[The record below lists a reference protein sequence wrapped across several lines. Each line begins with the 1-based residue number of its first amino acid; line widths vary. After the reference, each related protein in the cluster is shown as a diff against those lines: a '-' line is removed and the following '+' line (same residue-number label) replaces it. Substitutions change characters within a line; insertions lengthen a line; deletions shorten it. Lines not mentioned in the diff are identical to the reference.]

1 MISYRKIYIV
11 LFLLNVSI
19 VVLAASTTTFK
30 FALVTDTHIGSL
42 DNNEDLIRTVEDI
55 NSISEI
61 SFVIVSGDVTEFGS
75 FEELKRAKDILDN
88 LKVPYYSIP
97 GNHDANW
104 SESGTNDFL
113 RVFGNETFGFEY
125 NGYKFIGLASGPNM
139 RMSPGQIPREN
150 LTWFFDEL
158 ENTSKETPIIYIN
171 HYPMDEGLNNWFEVM
186 DALRPYNVKL
196 MLCGHGHTNRAMNFE
211 GVNAAMCRSN
221 LRAGKEYGG
230 YNIITVD
237 SDSIYFQE
245 RIVTKETNTPWLA
258 YSLSQKPNW
267 VDNPPR
273 PDYTINTNHPYASE
287 VWSIQEESDMGS
299 GMAFKNNVLY
309 YTNTKGEIKAVN
321 ASDGSELWSYK
332 TEGKIYSTPYVYNDL
347 VWCASSDTYLYGINK
362 DNGKEIFKLKNN
374 KAVVS
379 SPVCTDDKVIL
390 SGGDGYCRA
399 WNVFSGEKVWEFDSV
414 KNFVVTRPAVND
426 GILFF
431 GSWGNEFYAL
441 NVENGKPKWIWN
453 NGHTNRMLSP
463 AQVYPV
469 ITNGRVYLASPDRF
483 MTVLD
488 EKTGE
493 VIWRYNDPDNRVR
506 ESIGVSEDGATVYA
520 KTMDGNIIAI
530 DATLPER
537 RIKWVSS
544 GENMGYELAPTALV
558 EKDGV
563 VYAPTDK
570 GNIYAFAASDGKFLW
585 KYRISNGLINMILP
599 TDNRELYVSA
609 MDGRLVKLR
618 ISR

>member
-273 PDYTINTNHPYASE
+273 PDYTINTNHP
-287 VWSIQEESDMGS
+287 
-299 GMAFKNNVLY
+299 
-309 YTNTKGEIKAVN
+309 
-321 ASDGSELWSYK
+321 
-332 TEGKIYSTPYVYNDL
+332 YSTPYVYNDL